1 MFSLVF
7 ETYDWRGIFFLLSL
21 VDMNG
26 KLRYEKWTLHE
37 VHAIL

>member
-26 KLRYEKWTLHE
+26 KLRFHE